1 MTRPD
6 MPRQAGAALLAAML
20 TVTLVATFAAAALW
34 QNWRSVEVE
43 TAERDRVQAG
53 WVLSGALDW
62 ARLILREDGR
72 SGGADHLAEP
82 WAVPLQEA
90 RLSSFLAADKNNTG
104 NAEDALDA
112 FLSGQITDMQ
122 SRMNVLNLV
131 ENGKVSPSAFAAFG
145 KLFNLLGIPVSQ
157 LQALAENLR
166 EASDTGTESS
176 AGAPLMPQ
184 RLGQLTWLGLSA
196 STIVALDPYVTLLPQ
211 RTGVNLNTASPEA
224 IFASVPSLEM
234 ADAQRMVAARTRAH
248 FRSLT
253 DAATA
258 VGLASTLFGEGNVTV
273 GSRYFE
279 VLGTLRLARTQVQER
294 SLVQRD
300 GMTVVTLWRE
310 RVTRDP
316 AIPLAPGGKP

>member
-1 MTRPD
+1 MRHKA
-6 MPRQAGAALLAAML
+6 PRQQAGAALLAAML

-122 SRMNVLNLV
+122 SRLNVLNLV

-145 KLFNLLGIPVSQ
+145 KLFNLLNIPASQ

-166 EASDTGTESS
+166 QASDTGTESS
-176 AGAPLMPQ
+176 ASAPLLPQ
-184 RLGQLTWLGLSA
+184 RLGQLAWLGLSPA
-196 STIVALDPYVTLLPQ
+196 SIAALEPYVTLLPQ
-211 RTGVNLNTASPEA
+211 RTGVNLNTASAEA

-234 ADAQRMVAARTRAH
+234 ADAQRLVTARTRTH

-258 VGLASTLFGEGNVTV
+258 AGLPSTLFGEGNVAV
-273 GSRYFE
+273 NSRYFE
-279 VLGTLRLARTQVQER
+279 VLGTLRLARTQMQER

-316 AIPLAPGGKP
+316 ALPPLPGGKP